1 MWFWV
6 FIACLVLLV
15 IYLFSTRHYDSYRI
29 FPVRHGQFHV
39 QKYSVT
45 HRCWKNAVDG
55 KSWARSYCLTL
66 KEAEELVSEL
76 KEKDRKDKEAE
87 KLNNK
92 KEKAF
97 RKENPIRY
105 Y

>member
-6 FIACLVLLV
+6 IIVCLVLLV
-15 IYLFSTRHYDSYRI
+15 ISLLSTRPFNSYRI
-29 FPVRHGQFHV
+29 VPVRHGQFHV
-39 QKYSVT
+39 QKWDNLFGQWRGAILGRDWV
-45 HRCWKNAVDG
+45 KN
-55 KSWARSYCLTL
+55 YCLTL

-92 KEKAF
+92 KEKMF